1 MQVGIVGPGLSGK
14 TTLFNA
20 LTRGSA
26 ATSAYGGRREVNVG
40 VIQVP
45 DARFDWLVELYHP
58 RKVTPATI
66 EFVDGMGGQDAG
78 ERRGEL
84 GADFYATVRRT
95 DALALVVRAF
105 EDEMVPHPKG
115 RIDPVADA
123 HAVVS
128 ELILADLQA
137 VERRLERLEKLAR
150 GAKADRA
157 QTLRQI
163 EIFQR
168 LREAL
173 EEERTVR
180 EVGLTQEEQAAIRDV
195 ELLTDKTIVLVLNI
209 GEDQIGQE
217 TPATQAFAAYASEHG
232 YTWIALCAKVE
243 AEVAQLDPQ
252 EEREFLEAMGIEEP
266 ARNRFIRVCYDSLGL
281 ISFFTVGEDEVRAW
295 TIRKESTAV
304 QAAGKIHSDLA
315 RGFIRAEVI
324 PFDRFREAGSW
335 NASKEKGYLRLEGK
349 EYIVQDGD
357 IFHVRFQV

>member
-1 MQVGIVGPGLSGK
+1 MQVGIVGPGSSGK

-45 DARFDWLVELYHP
+45 DPRFDWLVDLYHP

-66 EFVDGMGGQDAG
+66 EFVDGMGGQEAG
-78 ERRGEL
+78 ERRGDL

-150 GAKADRA
+150 GAKADRP

-173 EEERTVR
+173 EEERTAR
-180 EVGLTQEEQAAIRDV
+180 EVGLTEEEQAAIRDV

-217 TPATQAFAAYASEHG
+217 TPTTQAFAAYAAEHG

-243 AEVAQLDPQ
+243 AEVAQLEP
-252 EEREFLEAMGIEEP
+252 EEESEFLEAMGIEEP
-266 ARNRFIRVCYDSLGL
+266 ARNRFIRVCYGSLGL

-315 RGFIRAEVI
+315 RGFIRAETL
-324 PFDRFREAGSW
+324 PYERLRETGSW
-335 NASKEKGYLRLEGK
+335 NAAKEKGYLRLEGK
-349 EYIVQDGD
+349 EYRVQDGD
-357 IFHVRFQV
+357 ILHIRFQV

>member
-1 MQVGIVGPGLSGK
+1 MQVGIVGPGSSGK

-45 DARFDWLVELYHP
+45 DPRFDWLVDLYHP

-66 EFVDGMGGQDAG
+66 EFVDGMGGQEAG
-78 ERRGEL
+78 ERRGDL

-173 EEERTVR
+173 EEERTAR
-180 EVGLTQEEQAAIRDV
+180 EVGLTEEEQAAIRDV

-217 TPATQAFAAYASEHG
+217 TPTTQAFAAYAAEHG

-243 AEVAQLDPQ
+243 AEVAQLEP
-252 EEREFLEAMGIEEP
+252 EEESEFLEAMGIEEP
-266 ARNRFIRVCYDSLGL
+266 ARNRFIRVCYGSLGL

-315 RGFIRAEVI
+315 RGFIRAETL
-324 PFDRFREAGSW
+324 PYERLRETGSW
-335 NASKEKGYLRLEGK
+335 NAAKEKGYLRLEGK
-349 EYIVQDGD
+349 EYRVQDGD
-357 IFHVRFQV
+357 ILHIRFQV

>member
-1 MQVGIVGPGLSGK
+1 M
-14 TTLFNA
+14 
-20 LTRGSA
+20 
-26 ATSAYGGRREVNVG
+26 
-40 VIQVP
+40 
-45 DARFDWLVELYHP
+45 DLYHP

-66 EFVDGMGGQDAG
+66 EFVDGMGGQEAG
-78 ERRGEL
+78 ERRGDL

-173 EEERTVR
+173 EEERTAR
-180 EVGLTQEEQAAIRDV
+180 EVGLTEEASGDPRRGAAH
-195 ELLTDKTIVLVLNI
+195 DKTIVLVLNI

-217 TPATQAFAAYASEHG
+217 TPTTQAFAAYAAEHG

-243 AEVAQLDPQ
+243 AEVAQLEP
-252 EEREFLEAMGIEEP
+252 EEESEFLEAMGIEEP
-266 ARNRFIRVCYDSLGL
+266 ARNRFIRVCYGSLGL

-315 RGFIRAEVI
+315 RGFIRAETL
-324 PFDRFREAGSW
+324 PYERLRETGSW
-335 NASKEKGYLRLEGK
+335 NAAKEKGYLRLEGK
-349 EYIVQDGD
+349 EHRVQDGD
-357 IFHVRFQV
+357 SLHIRLQV